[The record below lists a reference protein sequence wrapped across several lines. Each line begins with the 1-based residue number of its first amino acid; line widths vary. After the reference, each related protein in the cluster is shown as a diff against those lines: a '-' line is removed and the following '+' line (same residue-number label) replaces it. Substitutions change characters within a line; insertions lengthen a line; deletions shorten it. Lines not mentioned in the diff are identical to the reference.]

1 MYIKLVLAAIGITIG
16 YKNRANLLYIVY
28 FLIPFLS
35 LGQLKVII
43 NIDISRLFSFL
54 CFIPLILLFALDLI
68 TKKYKKDYFFI
79 FASVIGL
86 YLFIL
91 TKYPF
96 SYRPDAFSLIV
107 SLTMCITIFFYVI
120 FNFNKIKPKILFLL
134 TKILIFIETYI
145 AISQYRGVSL
155 TEIFPFIEISDSL
168 KIIEVEI
175 GNFYRAI
182 GSFDDP
188 NYYSLYMAILAASLL
203 FYTDK
208 FSAKIFFLIA
218 LVGIILSFSRMGII
232 LMVILIIIYL
242 SQKIRL
248 KNVIVICTILS
259 IIITGMYVFNF
270 FDNYQQYPLVNNIL
284 YRFETSG
291 TFQLDVIGYYFYDI
305 LNISN
310 LLFGLGFE
318 NFEYALAEQIGLR
331 EQAHNQYI
339 QMIADIGIIGLSPLL
354 LLIFIFIKKYK
365 LKLLSKKNPFLF
377 SFIIILFGNMF
388 LLNTF
393 IKYIYL
399 FCGLYIGFIIE
410 KLNREVK
417 S

>member
-1 MYIKLVLAAIGITIG
+1 MYIKLVLVAIGITIG
-16 YKNRANLLYIVY
+16 YKNRANLLYIVF
-28 FLIPFLS
+28 FLLPFLS

-43 NIDISRLFSFL
+43 NIDISHLFSFL

-79 FASVIGL
+79 FAGVIGL

-96 SYRPDAFSLIV
+96 SYRPDKFDLIKD
-107 SLTMCITIFFYVI
+107 LTICITIFFYVI

-134 TKILIFIETYI
+134 TKIVIFIETYM
-145 AISQYRGVSL
+145 AINQYRGVSS
-155 TEIFPFIEISDSL
+155 TEIFPFIEINVGQ
-168 KIIEVEI
+168 KIIEVE
-175 GNFYRAI
+175 NFYRAT
-182 GSFDDP
+182 GSFYDP

-208 FSAKIFFLIA
+208 FSGKVFFFIA
-218 LVGIILSFSRMGII
+218 LVGIALSFSRMGII

-242 SQKIRL
+242 SQRIRL

-270 FDNYQQYPLVNNIL
+270 FDNYHQYPLVYDIL
-284 YRFETSG
+284 YRFETG
-291 TFQLDVIGYYFYDI
+291 DMYRLDVIGYYFKDI

-310 LLFGLGFE
+310 LLFGLGFQ
-318 NFEYALAEQIGLR
+318 NFGYALTEQTGLFIGT
-331 EQAHNQYI
+331 HNQYI
-339 QMIADIGIIGLSPLL
+339 QMIADIGITGLSPLL
-354 LLIFIFIKKYK
+354 ILIFVFIKKYK

-377 SFIIILFGNMF
+377 PFIIIVFGNMF
-388 LLNTF
+388 LLNTYQ
-393 IKYIYL
+393 KYIYL

>member
-1 MYIKLVLAAIGITIG
+1 MYIKLVLVAIGITIG

-28 FLIPFLS
+28 FLLPFLP
-35 LGQLKVII
+35 LWQVKVII
-43 NIDISRLFSFL
+43 NIDTSNLFLFL
-54 CFIPLILLFALDLI
+54 CFVPLILLFAIDLI

-79 FASVIGL
+79 FAGVIGL

-96 SYRPDAFSLIV
+96 SFRPDKFGLIKD
-107 SLTMCITIFFYVI
+107 LTIGITIFFYVI
-120 FNFNKIKPKILFLL
+120 FNFNKIKPKTLFLL
-134 TKILIFIETYI
+134 TKIVIFIETYM

-155 TEIFPFIEISDSL
+155 TEIFPFIEISGSQR
-168 KIIEVEI
+168 IIELL
-175 GNFYRAI
+175 NFYRAT
-182 GSFDDP
+182 GSFSEP

-208 FSAKIFFLIA
+208 FSAKVFFLIA
-218 LVGIILSFSRMGII
+218 LVGITLSFSRMGII

-259 IIITGMYVFNF
+259 IIITGLYVFNF
-270 FDNYQQYPLVNNIL
+270 FDNYHQYPLVDDFI
-284 YRFETSG
+284 YRFEMG
-291 TFQLDVIGYYFYDI
+291 DMFQWNVIHYYFKDI
-305 LNISN
+305 MNISN

-318 NFEYALAEQIGLR
+318 NFEYALAEQIGQF

-354 LLIFIFIKKYK
+354 ILIFIFIKKYK

-377 SFIIILFGNMF
+377 PFIIIIFGNMF
-388 LLNTF
+388 LLNTYER
-393 IKYIYL
+393 YIYL
-399 FCGLYIGFIIE
+399 FFGLYIGFIIE